1 MNLFMLLQR
10 SKEHLEKG
18 SSEFSD
24 TADTILALLRSHE
37 VIPYKR
43 STVNGELHKMVAG
56 AIVEAYDRDTTIDVS
71 SRHQGLYSH
80 YGFSTKIV
88 EYLDKAVERE
98 LLISEFNKAK
108 GKLRIGSLLQEYLDY
123 YPVVEANT

>member
-43 STVNGELHKMVAG
+43 STVNGGLHKMVAG

-71 SRHQGLYSH
+71 SRHQGLFSH

-88 EYLDKAVERE
+88 EYLDKAVEKK
-98 LLISEFNKAK
+98 LLLSEYKKAK
-108 GKLRIGSLLQEYLDY
+108 GKLRIGSLLQDYLDY
-123 YPVVEANT
+123 YPALEINT